1 MLWSLE
7 QVEGMLSVL
16 KTSTDKT
23 VVYKCLVKLRTD
35 LIKSKDGIVLFRT
48 AGGVPVMVR
57 LISKLNEKIME
68 VVLSILGNC
77 CTDDQSCVEVSR
89 IISKTNYE

>member
-7 QVEGMLSVL
+7 QVEGMLGVL

-23 VVYKCLVKLRTD
+23 VIYKCLVKLRTD
-35 LIKSKDGIVLFRT
+35 VVKDKDGIVLFRT

-77 CTDDQSCVEVSR
+77 CTDDQACIEVSWP
-89 IISKTNYE
+89 IYIMK